1 MNASKPHNRQWL
13 WRTRVVMA
21 GFALAAVGLMG
32 RAVDLQI
39 LDDGFLTGQARA
51 RHQRVVEIPAHRG
64 RILDRKGEPLAVS
77 TPVDSIWAEPDPLLA
92 QPGAVTELAGAIGG
106 DAARLRQRLVRRAE
120 RQFVYIRRHM
130 APAEAD
136 KVMALG
142 LPGVHVQREY
152 RRYYPNG
159 EVTAHVLGFTN
170 IDDQG
175 QEGLELAYNEWLDGE
190 PGRKRILRDRFG
202 HVIDDLGRL
211 REARAGRDLTLSLDR
226 RIQYV
231 AYRELKSAVA
241 RHGAVSGSVVVLDVT
256 TGEVLAMANQP
267 SFNPNNRQGVA
278 TGHYRNRAVTDVFEP
293 GSSFKPFVLAA
304 ALQAGV
310 ISPGSQV
317 STGPGWFMV
326 QGKTI
331 QDRRNFGRLT
341 VRGVL
346 RESSNV
352 GMSKVALRTDPEDLW
367 RTAQRLGF
375 GQVTGSGFPGERT
388 GHLSH
393 YAEWQPIEQATF
405 AYGYGVSVTPLQLA
419 QAYAV
424 IAADG
429 IRRPVSLVK
438 VTDKPAG
445 DLMMDPGVAAQLRG
459 MLEDVVGGGTG
470 RRATIARYTVAGKTG
485 TARKSAQGGYASDRY
500 VAVFAGMAPARA
512 PRLVTVV
519 VINEPSGDDY
529 YGGEVA
535 APTFSA
541 VTQAALRFMDVPPDD
556 LPAGG
561 GMVIGPGENGEL
573 G

>member
-1 MNASKPHNRQWL
+1 MNASKSENRQWF
-13 WRTRVVMA
+13 WRTRAVLV
-21 GFALAAVGLMG
+21 GFALVAVSLVG

-64 RILDRKGEPLAVS
+64 RILDRAGEPLAVS
-77 TPVDSIWAEPDPLLA
+77 TPVDSLWADPGPLLA
-92 QPGAVTELAGAIGG
+92 QPGAVAALARATGG
-106 DAARLRQRLVRRAE
+106 DAGKLRQRLVRRSG

-130 APAEAD
+130 APDDAD

-152 RRYYPNG
+152 RRYYPSG
-159 EVTAHVLGFTN
+159 EVGAHVLGFTN

-202 HVIDDLGRL
+202 HTIDDLGRL
-211 REARAGRDLTLSLDR
+211 QAARAGRDMVLSLDR

-241 RHGAVSGSVVVLDVT
+241 RHGAISGSVVVLDVT
-256 TGEVLAMANQP
+256 TGEVLAMVNQP
-267 SFNPNNRQGVA
+267 SFNPNNRQGA
-278 TGHYRNRAVTDVFEP
+278 AAGHYRNRAVTDVFEP

-304 ALQAGV
+304 ALEAGV
-310 ISPGSQV
+310 VAPASPV

-341 VRGVL
+341 VQGVL

-352 GMSKVALRTDPEDLW
+352 GMSKIALRTDSQALW
-367 RTAQRLGF
+367 RTVQRLGF

-393 YAEWQPIEQATF
+393 YADWQPIEQATF
-405 AYGYGVSVTPLQLA
+405 AYGYGVSVTALQLA

-424 IAADG
+424 IAANG
-429 IRRPVSLVK
+429 IRRPVSLIK
-438 VTDKPAG
+438 VAEAPTG
-445 DLMMDPGVAAQLRG
+445 ERVMDPSVAAQLRE
-459 MLEDVVGGGTG
+459 MLESVVASGTG
-470 RRATIARYTVAGKTG
+470 RRASIPRYRVAGKTG

-500 VAVFAGMAPARA
+500 VAVFAGMAPARS

-519 VINEPSGDDY
+519 VINEPTGDDY

-541 VTQAALRFMDVPPDD
+541 VTRAALRFMDVPPDN

-561 GMVIGPGENGEL
+561 GMVIGPGRSGEV